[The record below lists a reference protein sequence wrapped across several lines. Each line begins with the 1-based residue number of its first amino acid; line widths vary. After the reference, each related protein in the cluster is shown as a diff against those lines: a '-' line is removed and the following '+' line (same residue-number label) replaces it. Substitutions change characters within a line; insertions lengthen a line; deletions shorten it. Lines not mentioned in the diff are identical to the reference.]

1 MHGIAKAAT
10 HRIDPGMQ
18 LGRVHYT
25 VADLGRMVA
34 FYRDLLGFRLLW
46 EEGATAALGAG
57 ERELLRL
64 TEVAGAR
71 RVRRTTGLYHTA
83 FLVPTRWELA
93 NLLRRIIETNTAIQG
108 HSNHGTHLAIYLP
121 DPEGNGIELAWDFPR
136 EVWPMKNGLYD
147 LASTPRTGVDL
158 RALLGELER
167 DPSPW
172 EGLHPDTIVGHVHLH
187 VADLAETEAFY
198 HGVLGLD
205 VTLLSDEFG
214 ALFMSAGGYHHH
226 VGSNIWLGP
235 GAPPA
240 PEDATGLRYFTI
252 VVPDREELERLG
264 GRLEAAG
271 ITRKDQDEGIFVKDP
286 SSIGVL
292 LTSAERNE
300 R

>member
-1 MHGIAKAAT
+1 MKGVAKAAT
-10 HRIDPGMQ
+10 QQIDPRTR

-25 VADLGRMVA
+25 VADLERMVA
-34 FYRDLLGFRLLW
+34 FYQDVLGFRLLW
-46 EEGATAALGAG
+46 KEGNSAALGAG

-83 FLVPTRWELA
+83 FLVPTQWELA
-93 NLLRRIIETNTAIQG
+93 QLLRRIIDTSTSIQG

-136 EVWPMKNGLYD
+136 EMWPMRDGLYD

-158 RALLGELER
+158 GALLEELER

-172 EGLHPDTIVGHVHLH
+172 EGLHPETTVGHVHLH
-187 VADLAETEAFY
+187 VADLSETEAFY
-198 HGVLGLD
+198 REVLGLD
-205 VTLLSDEFG
+205 VTLLSEEFG

-240 PEDATGLRYFTI
+240 PADATGLCYFTI
-252 VVPDREELERLG
+252 VVPDKEELDRVG
-264 GRLEAAG
+264 ARFEAAA
-271 ITRKDQDEGIFVKDP
+271 IPHEPQDGGIFVKDP

-292 LTSAERNE
+292 VTCVE
-300 R
+300 